1 MAKVRCRV
9 GESMQIYD
17 SITITVVDVTDE
29 YVQLDVE
36 RRQQVVED
44 NEEDWRNPAIDYDMY
59 LQD

>member
-1 MAKVRCRV
+1 
-9 GESMQIYD
+9 MQIYD

-36 RRQQVVED
+36 RRQQVIED